1 MKCSLCSTYL
11 MFPHHYV
18 GFVHDSK
25 DLQSMNELEESYKPC
40 CHFYHSFQNLPE
52 EAIPVAVE
60 KYLRHTDDPDRN
72 KDQLLELIGDVIFGV
87 PSVIVSR
94 GHRGESLRLDKR
106 TLILPLC
113 SVTGLYPNICKC
125 ATAKSKHLDIVL
137 FNLCQYCLWISLKC
151 NGVKGVDPR
160 KYELVQKAVTEEGP
174 EADTQLSLY
183 SLDLGLGR
191 AGKPAEQ
198 GDRT

>member
-1 MKCSLCSTYL
+1 M
-11 MFPHHYV
+11 
-18 GFVHDSK
+18 
-25 DLQSMNELEESYKPC
+25 
-40 CHFYHSFQNLPE
+40 
-52 EAIPVAVE
+52 AVE

-94 GHRGESLRLDKR
+94 GHRGKPLRLDKR

-125 ATAKSKHLDIVL
+125 ATANIKHLDIVL
-137 FNLCQYCLWISLKC
+137 FDLCQYYLWISLKC

-160 KYELVQKAVTEEGP
+160 KYELVQEAVTEEGT
-174 EADTQLSLY
+174 EAGT
-183 SLDLGLGR
+183 
-191 AGKPAEQ
+191 
-198 GDRT
+198 

>member
-1 MKCSLCSTYL
+1 M
-11 MFPHHYV
+11 
-18 GFVHDSK
+18 
-25 DLQSMNELEESYKPC
+25 
-40 CHFYHSFQNLPE
+40 
-52 EAIPVAVE
+52 AVE

-94 GHRGESLRLDKR
+94 GHRGKPLRLDKR

-125 ATAKSKHLDIVL
+125 ATANIKHLDIVL
-137 FNLCQYCLWISLKC
+137 FDLCQYCPWTSLKC

-160 KYELVQKAVTEEGP
+160 KYELVQEAVTEEGT
-174 EADTQLSLY
+174 EADTKLSLY

-191 AGKPAEQ
+191 AGKPADQ